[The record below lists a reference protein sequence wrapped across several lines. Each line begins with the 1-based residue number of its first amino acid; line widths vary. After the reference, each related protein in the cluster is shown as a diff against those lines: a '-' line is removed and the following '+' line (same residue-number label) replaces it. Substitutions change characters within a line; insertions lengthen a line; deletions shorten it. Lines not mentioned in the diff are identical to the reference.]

1 MHLGVFAHRFPL
13 VPACAIL
20 SLFLSNLSLPLMAHE
35 FWLSPSSHGGSVG
48 ISVDVYAMIG
58 HGEKAEALVRRRDHL
73 KTFLVHVGKQ
83 SEELG
88 GRNRRHPTGKFRPMV
103 EGLHIVAY
111 ESLPQIN
118 SLPAVEFED
127 YLRKEGLDEVL
138 DSRQIAK
145 ESDAPGREAYY
156 RFAKSLIQIGDE
168 AGADRSL
175 GFPLEIVT
183 LTEPSRMSVGTTLVV
198 RVLRDGESIPGLLVK
213 AFSLA
218 SVSEPRGVRT
228 DFDGLAKI
236 NIDRAGRWMLNVV
249 SMEPTEETSDA
260 DWQSYW
266 ASLTFEVPETVVP
279 KTKSAKD

>member
-1 MHLGVFAHRFPL
+1 MHLGVFKHRFPL
-13 VPACAIL
+13 VPACVIL
-20 SLFLSNLSLPLMAHE
+20 SLSLSTFSLPLMAHE
-35 FWLSPSSHGGSVG
+35 FWLSPSSHGVSVG
-48 ISVDVYAMIG
+48 FSVDVYAMIG

-73 KTFLVHVGKQ
+73 KTFLVHEGKQ

-88 GRNRRHPTGKFRPMV
+88 GRNLRHPTGKFRPMG

-118 SLPAVEFED
+118 SLPGKEFED

-138 DSRQIAK
+138 DSRQLEK
-145 ESDAPGREAYY
+145 ESEAPGREIYY
-156 RFAKSLIQIGDE
+156 RFAKCLIQVGDKV
-168 AGADRSL
+168 GSDRSL

-183 LTEPSRMSVGTTLVV
+183 LTDPSRMLVGTTLVV

-218 SVSEPRGVRT
+218 SVSKPRGVRT

-249 SMEPTEETSDA
+249 SMEPTEDTSEA
-260 DWQSYW
+260 DWQSFW
-266 ASLTFEVPETVVP
+266 ASSTFEVSEPVVVP
-279 KTKSAKD
+279 SP